1 MTQFVIVY
9 DQTAGEVIEL
19 TEFPDTERSRALDVR
34 FELERQYQDRPN
46 IEVVALGADSRED
59 LEATH
64 GRYFKTIAQLA
75 DDS

>member
-1 MTQFVIVY
+1 MTQFLIVY
-9 DQTAGEVIEL
+9 DQTAGFVVEL
-19 TEFPDTERSRALDVR
+19 TEFADSERSHALDAR
-34 FELERQYQDRPN
+34 FALERRYQDQPN

-75 DDS
+75 EDS